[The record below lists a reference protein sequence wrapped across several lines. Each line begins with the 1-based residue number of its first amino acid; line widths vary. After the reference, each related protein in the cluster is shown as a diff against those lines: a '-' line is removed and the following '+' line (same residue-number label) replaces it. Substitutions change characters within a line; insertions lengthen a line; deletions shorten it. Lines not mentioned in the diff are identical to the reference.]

1 MMSTESGSSDSRTAR
16 ADVLSDALRAL
27 PPLTDKQ
34 AECLK
39 YVVDYFLARRY
50 YPTQREVAMAMSLN
64 SSTAESYFEPLVRK
78 GYLEREPR
86 RRRNIRLTTSAV
98 EKLELMGVKVRD
110 QLLAA

>member
-1 MMSTESGSSDSRTAR
+1 MSNKTESSNSRMAN
-16 ADVLSDALRAL
+16 AGLEKALQVL

-39 YVVDYFLARRY
+39 YVVDYFAARRY
-50 YPTQREVAMAMSLN
+50 YPTQREVAAAMSLN

-86 RRRNIRLTTSAV
+86 RRRNIRLTTAAV
-98 EKLELMGVKVRD
+98 EKLELMGVKVRE